1 MSETKDTS
9 KPTLAA
15 LSAVDI
21 THLAA
26 QLNAALDIPW
36 VPEAFEQKWI
46 EWTLAKI
53 VTVIPEE
60 VVACIVDAADGL
72 TESEVAKYE
81 VLITDL
87 ANKLVDLPMLTE
99 SMEAAIIRPVVNQ
112 LLSFAVKGKA
122 LTLAP

>member
-1 MSETKDTS
+1 MPETKDAS
-9 KPTLAA
+9 KPTFAA

-21 THLAA
+21 THLAT

-72 TESEVAKYE
+72 TESEIAKYE

-87 ANKLVDLPMLTE
+87 ANKLVDLPILTE
-99 SMEAAIIRPVVNQ
+99 SMEAALIRPVVHQ
-112 LLSFAVKGKA
+112 LLFFAVKGKA